1 MLQKMGSV
9 SVKKSN
15 YRDETIDILRALGI
29 LLMVMGHIGFG
40 GHLINLFMHFICRCF
55 LLSPDISLG

>member
-40 GHLINLFMHFICRCF
+40 GAFDKFIHAFHMPMF